1 MMLPSA
7 MRKVILPYI
16 TEYTDQDF
24 LHDLIVC
31 CYEAMNER
39 KAFSKF
45 RAKQIIDT
53 MIRERNRENNILYN
67 PFRNISINQC
77 FGESKV
83 PVSEWMNLSEWR
95 EWD

>member
-1 MMLPSA
+1 MTLPSA
-7 MRKVILPYI
+7 MRTVILPYI
-16 TEYTDQDF
+16 VESTNQDF

-31 CYEAMNER
+31 CYEALNER
-39 KAFSKF
+39 KAFSKL

-67 PFRNISINQC
+67 RFRNISINQC
-77 FGESKV
+77 IGESKV

-95 EWD
+95 EWE